1 VASSAQRRRDIERR
15 KWERQQQ
22 RRQEAAADRVRTW
35 KLVGILLLTAAVA
48 VGVIV
53 AAESVGSDE
62 DSITVTDDSTATSS
76 SGACEYRQTGESA
89 VAGIGVPAPLE
100 SGPAEVT
107 SATMTINDAPV
118 TVELLADEAPCTVHS
133 LAHLAAANYFDAT
146 TCHRLTTSDTLK
158 VVQCGDPTG
167 TGSGGPGYEFD
178 NENTDGATYPAGTV
192 AMANAG
198 PGTNGSQFFLVYADS
213 QLPPDYTVFG
223 TITSGLE
230 VITGIAAEGTAD
242 GGTDGAPA
250 SPVILADVTAA

>member
-1 VASSAQRRRDIERR
+1 MASSARRRREIERR

-22 RRQEAAADRVRTW
+22 RREEAAADRVRTW

-48 VGVIV
+48 VGVVV
-53 AAESVGSDE
+53 AANSVDSGDE
-62 DSITVTDDSTATSS
+62 AVTVADDATAAST

-89 VAGIGVPAPLE
+89 VAGLGLPAPLE

-107 SATMTINDAPV
+107 SATLTINGAPV
-118 TVELLADEAPCTVHS
+118 AVELLADQAPCTVHS
-133 LAHLAAANYFDAT
+133 FAHLAAGNYFDAT
-146 TCHRLTTSDTLK
+146 ACHRLTTSETLK
-158 VVQCGDPTG
+158 VLQCGDPTG

-198 PGTNGSQFFLVYADS
+198 AGTNGSQFFLVYADS

-230 VITGIAAEGTAD
+230 VIAGIAAEGTAS

-250 SPVILADVTAA
+250 SPVTLADVTVA